1 MVSLNKKI
9 QLSLGTVP
17 MIFSIL
23 FLVSSSWKY
32 ILLSIVSL
40 FVIIGCLPLFK
51 KRQSLYMF
59 VFVAIVGL
67 PINIWL
73 SYTLVSEDI
82 VSSGFLIGD
91 IVWGA
96 LLFFIFIS
104 IEEIVF
110 GLITRMIWKK
120 QYKIKIF

>member
-40 FVIIGCLPLFK
+40 FVIIGCLPLLK

>member
-1 MVSLNKKI
+1 
-9 QLSLGTVP
+9 
-17 MIFSIL
+17 
-23 FLVSSSWKY
+23 
-32 ILLSIVSL
+32 
-40 FVIIGCLPLFK
+40 
-51 KRQSLYMF
+51 MF

>member
-1 MVSLNKKI
+1 
-9 QLSLGTVP
+9 
-17 MIFSIL
+17 
-23 FLVSSSWKY
+23 
-32 ILLSIVSL
+32 
-40 FVIIGCLPLFK
+40 
-51 KRQSLYMF
+51 MF

-73 SYTLVSEDI
+73 SYMLVSEGFI
-82 VSSGFLIGD
+82 SSGFLIGD
-91 IVWGA
+91 IIWGA
-96 LLFFIFIS
+96 LLFFVFLS